1 MTLSRFLLS
10 GAPPRLEW
18 VLLGAART
26 LRMGAHEVPLFQLGP
41 EGAILLDPKQRKL
54 VRRGPSQSFAP
65 GLRASD
71 LVGQPL
77 ALVEPSPEGGLRLV
91 RELRSE
97 PLARGL
103 VAEPLALCSW
113 LTPAPRRPD
122 ASRFTDQR
130 LPPRGL
136 LPGLTELRRE
146 LRPDPKVKPGGPRRY
161 LVEGTARIV
170 EASNA
175 GRVPAKG
182 DPMGATDAMGSG
194 AAVGRAK
201 AGNAGNTGGAKAGPA
216 QTGGKTLVL
225 RLEGEVEMGSAEARL
240 PTLARL
246 RLIGALPGKPPVREI
261 VFELK
266 ALGQGCNR

>member
-26 LRMGAHEVPLFQLGP
+26 LRMGVQEVPLFQLGP
-41 EGAILLDPKQRKL
+41 QGAILLDPKQRKL
-54 VRRGPSQSFAP
+54 VRRGPSQIFAP

-103 VAEPLALCSW
+103 VAEPLALCNW
-113 LTPAPRRPD
+113 LTPAPPRPD
-122 ASRFTDQR
+122 ALRFTDQR
-130 LPPRGL
+130 IPPKGL
-136 LPGLTELRRE
+136 LPGLSEMRRE
-146 LRPDPKVKPGGPRRY
+146 LRLDPKAKPGGPRRY
-161 LVEGTARIV
+161 LVEGSARIV
-170 EASNA
+170 EASKA
-175 GRVPAKG
+175 GSSPAKR
-182 DPMGATDAMGSG
+182 DPMGAMAAMGSG
-194 AAVGRAK
+194 AAVGKAK
-201 AGNAGNTGGAKAGPA
+201 AGKEGNSGGDKAGGAQA
-216 QTGGKTLVL
+216 GGKTLVL
-225 RLEGEVEMGSAEARL
+225 RLEGEVEVGSAEARL
-240 PTLARL
+240 PALARL